1 MPKTKFESVIF
12 TAITAW
18 IRLHKSVYPKLSCH
32 NGTAHTVISC
42 RSIARALF
50 RLIFRR
56 TKNIL
61 TSFSFLCQLA
71 DYSV

>member
-42 RSIARALF
+42 RSDRNSAVQADLPPHQEY
-50 RLIFRR
+50 RR
-56 TKNIL
+56 GK
-61 TSFSFLCQLA
+61 SQR
-71 DYSV
+71 